1 MKEKLKIGLLLNNY
15 FVQAWEY
22 KILEELIHSNY
33 AEIVLVV
40 KHDSKLELDIST
52 KTAIGSANLKLHEG
66 VDKLL
71 FKNEPDYY
79 LKKNSFDLLTD
90 ISGIVISP
98 ILEGFVSRFKA
109 EDLAEVKAYKLDI
122 ILNFGF
128 SFLKGDIFVIPKYG
142 IWSYRMDNKRRPD
155 AISSGYWEV
164 VRKYPVTS
172 SVLEIL
178 KEDSEKGTTI
188 YRSWESTYGYSV
200 NVNRNK
206 LFWRA
211 SLFMPRIIKGI
222 YKYGDG
228 FLSRLIDKYKLEEPA
243 NASDFYLVPSFF
255 SSLRNFCISLIVAA
269 KQTFKKIFYTDAFNW
284 ILLFEI
290 KNIEDVLSN
299 SYGNFKK
306 LKPPK
311 DKFWADPFVISTKS
325 KYYIFIEEFIYK
337 TKKGHITV
345 IELDKEGNF
354 LSSERIIE
362 RPYHMSYPFIFMIN
376 DSYYMIPET
385 SQNKTIE
392 LFKCQ
397 DFPYKWEFTKKLME
411 NLSAVDT
418 TLFFHKNKW
427 WLFTSIDE
435 TNNISGGST
444 ELFLFFS
451 DDLFS
456 DVWESHPCNPI
467 ISDVRTARPAGRIF
481 KQNNKIFRPSQD
493 CSIRYGKGFNLNQIT
508 ILSETEYEEKLI
520 LKVDTEW
527 DKDLKGTHTFN
538 FDEDITII
546 DAYSYRR
553 RI

>member
-1 MKEKLKIGLLLNNY
+1 
-15 FVQAWEY
+15 
-22 KILEELIHSNY
+22 
-33 AEIVLVV
+33 
-40 KHDSKLELDIST
+40 
-52 KTAIGSANLKLHEG
+52 
-66 VDKLL
+66 
-71 FKNEPDYY
+71 
-79 LKKNSFDLLTD
+79 
-90 ISGIVISP
+90 
-98 ILEGFVSRFKA
+98 
-109 EDLAEVKAYKLDI
+109 
-122 ILNFGF
+122 
-128 SFLKGDIFVIPKYG
+128 
-142 IWSYRMDNKRRPD
+142 
-155 AISSGYWEV
+155 
-164 VRKYPVTS
+164 
-172 SVLEIL
+172 
-178 KEDSEKGTTI
+178 
-188 YRSWESTYGYSV
+188 
-200 NVNRNK
+200 
-206 LFWRA
+206 
-211 SLFMPRIIKGI
+211 
-222 YKYGDG
+222 
-228 FLSRLIDKYKLEEPA
+228 
-243 NASDFYLVPSFF
+243 
-255 SSLRNFCISLIVAA
+255 
-269 KQTFKKIFYTDAFNW
+269 
-284 ILLFEI
+284 
-290 KNIEDVLSN
+290 
-299 SYGNFKK
+299 
-306 LKPPK
+306 
-311 DKFWADPFVISTKS
+311 
-325 KYYIFIEEFIYK
+325 
-337 TKKGHITV
+337 
-345 IELDKEGNF
+345 
-354 LSSERIIE
+354 
-362 RPYHMSYPFIFMIN
+362 
-376 DSYYMIPET
+376 MIPET

>member
-1 MKEKLKIGLLLNNY
+1 MKEKLKIGLLLNSY
-15 FVQAWEY
+15 IVQAWEY
-22 KILEELIHSNY
+22 KILEELVHSDY
-33 AEIVLVV
+33 AEIILVV
-40 KHDSKLELDIST
+40 KNETRVESDLKAKIDL
-52 KTAIGSANLKLHEG
+52 GSANLKLHEG

-71 FKNEPDYY
+71 FKYEPDYY
-79 LKKNSFDLLTD
+79 LKKNSIDLLTD
-90 ISGIVISP
+90 VSEIVISP
-98 ILEGFVSRFKA
+98 FTEGFSSKFNGM
-109 EDLAEVKAYKLDI
+109 DLAEIKACKLDI
-122 ILNFGF
+122 ILNFEY
-128 SFLKGDIFVIPKYG
+128 SLLRGDIFIIPKYG
-142 IWSYRMDNKRRPD
+142 IWSYSMNNGKRPG

-188 YRSWESTYGYSV
+188 YRSWESTYGYSI

-222 YKYGDG
+222 YKYGDS
-228 FLSRLIDKYKLEEPA
+228 FLSRLIDKYKLEEPI
-243 NASDFYLVPSFF
+243 NATDLSSVPSFF
-255 SSLRNFCISLIVAA
+255 TSFKNFCISIFVAA
-269 KQTFKKIFYTDAFNW
+269 RQVFKKTFYTESFNW

-290 KNIEDVLSN
+290 KNVQDALLN

-311 DKFWADPFVISTKS
+311 DRFWADPFVISTNS
-325 KYYIFIEEFIYK
+325 KFYIFIEELIYK
-337 TKKGHITV
+337 TNKGHITV
-345 IELDKEGNF
+345 LELDKAGNF
-354 LSSERIIE
+354 MCSERIIE
-362 RPYHMSYPFIFMIN
+362 RPYHMSYPFVFLI
-376 DSYYMIPET
+376 DDTYYMIPET
-385 SQNKTIE
+385 AHNKTIE
-392 LFKCQ
+392 LYKCKT
-397 DFPYKWEFTKKLME
+397 FPYKWEFTKNIME

-508 ILSETEYEEKLI
+508 ILSETEYEEKLV
-520 LKVDTEW
+520 LKVDAEW